1 MYIFYT
7 IIFFICLEVVY
18 EIARMLYY
26 GAHSKRQTKSITRFS
41 RENLENDEKPLGNIL
56 CIGDSVMY
64 GSGASKRE
72 YTLVAH
78 IAKMFPEHCIYN
90 ESVLG
95 MKTKEVYRYAKK
107 YEHIP
112 LDYVF
117 IFCGGMDILHFSSLS
132 ETVKN
137 IREVCT
143 LLEKN
148 TKHIYYITTPDV
160 GKAPIFSFLF
170 SYVYS
175 LRSRILHDMI
185 YAEFKKNKMTEVH
198 VIDMSKKENTLK
210 SAFYSKDK
218 SHPNDTG
225 YTIWA
230 GIIKQQL

>member
-7 IIFFICLEVVY
+7 IIFFICLEIVY
-18 EIARMLYY
+18 EILRMLYY
-26 GAHSKRQTKSITRFS
+26 GVHSRRQTKSITRFS
-41 RENLENDEKPLGNIL
+41 RESLGDNEKPLGNIL

-72 YTLVAH
+72 YTLAAH
-78 IAKMFPEHCIYN
+78 IAKMFPQHALYN

-95 MKTKEVYRYAKK
+95 MKTKEMYRHAKK

-160 GKAPIFSFLF
+160 GKAPIFFFLF

-185 YAEFKKNKMTEVH
+185 YAQLHIMRGVKVH
-198 VIDMSKKENTLK
+198 IIDIIKKEDTLK

-230 GIIKQQL
+230 SIIKQQL